1 MEEKWIC
8 ECGQENDDLFCIR
21 CGKRRPENVETA
33 APENIAEKVP
43 AEPAPA
49 KAEAEPEAVAPAKAG
64 AAVQP
69 KKKKPLLAIII
80 GAVVL
85 VAVVLLILFLFVFK
99 GDKTYKN
106 EFGNYSITVPSGYK
120 TTDHDNGILAQ
131 SKDAVFFVDYL
142 ETDYNGAL
150 IYGWLDFEYFDDR
163 PVLQL
168 QSDLG
173 IEDCK
178 FRILDSA
185 TYGENDT
192 HSYSLT
198 AEGADGQPVTGELH
212 MIDSRK
218 FGIYLSG
225 YYRNED
231 LSEKKAQSVAD
242 DFKLFLDSLDSDF
255 IPNIPYYELADLRDI
270 YLGQIAIRS
279 ELVSDIDVG
288 GGMCLIKDPEGKE
301 EIMMEIILRAK
312 SVAEVFSWEGIT
324 DAQIETA
331 STEKVSIGRNE
342 YDTYVADYRD
352 KKNNQRA
359 YAIYGIF
366 ADNSTPGILA
376 IEYDVS
382 ADKKEW
388 AEAVVADIMWSWNL
402 DYGIYYNQ
410 K

>member
-21 CGKRRPENVETA
+21 CGKRRPEKAEA
-33 APENIAEKVP
+33 APEVA
-43 AEPAPA
+43 AEPVAAAPA
-49 KAEAEPEAVAPAKAG
+49 Q
-64 AAVQP
+64 AAAATQP
-69 KKKKPLLAIII
+69 KKKSPILGIII

-85 VAVVLLILFLFVFK
+85 VAIILAILFLFVFK

-106 EFGNYSITVPSGYK
+106 EFGNYSVTVPSGYK
-120 TTDHDNGILAQ
+120 TTDYDNGILAQ

-163 PVLQL
+163 PVSQL

-173 IEDCK
+173 IENCD

-192 HSYSLT
+192 HSYSLK
-198 AEGADGQPVTGELH
+198 ADGADGQPVTGEVH

-218 FGIYLSG
+218 FGIYLIG
-225 YYRNED
+225 YYRSAD
-231 LSEKKAQSVAD
+231 LSEKKAQQVSD
-242 DFKLFLDSLDSDF
+242 DFKQFFDSLDSDF

-288 GGMCLIKDPEGKE
+288 GGMCLIKDPTGKE

-324 DAQIETA
+324 DGQIETA
-331 STEKVSIGRNE
+331 STEKISIGRNE
-342 YDTYVADYRD
+342 FDTYIADYRD

-388 AEAVVADIMWSWNL
+388 AEAVVADILWSWNL

>member
-1 MEEKWIC
+1 MEEKWVC

-21 CGKRRPENVETA
+21 CGKRRPE
-33 APENIAEKVP
+33 
-43 AEPAPA
+43 
-49 KAEAEPEAVAPAKAG
+49 KAGAEPEAAAPAR
-64 AAVQP
+64 AAATTQP
-69 KKKKPLLAIII
+69 KKKSPILAIII

-85 VAVVLLILFLFVFK
+85 VAVVLAILFLFVFK

-106 EFGNYSITVPSGYK
+106 EFGNYSVTVPSGYK

-131 SKDAVFFVDYL
+131 GKDAVFFVDYL

-173 IEDCK
+173 IENVV

-185 TYGENDT
+185 TYGDNDT
-192 HSYSLT
+192 HSYSLK

-218 FGIYLSG
+218 FGIYLIG

-231 LSEKKAQSVAD
+231 LSEKKAQHVAD
-242 DFKLFLDSLDSDF
+242 DFTQFLDSLDSDF

-324 DAQIETA
+324 DGQIETA
-331 STEKVSIGRNE
+331 STEKISIGRNE
-342 YDTYVADYRD
+342 FDTYIADYRD

-366 ADNSTPGILA
+366 ADNKTPGILA

-388 AEAVVADIMWSWNL
+388 AEAVVSDILWSWNL

>member
-1 MEEKWIC
+1 MEEKWVC
-8 ECGQENDDLFCIR
+8 ECGQENDGQFCIH
-21 CGKRRPENVETA
+21 CGQRKPDKLEKPVPPPKR
-33 APENIAEKVP
+33 
-43 AEPAPA
+43 
-49 KAEAEPEAVAPAKAG
+49 
-64 AAVQP
+64 
-69 KKKKPLLAIII
+69 KKPLLAIII
-80 GAVVL
+80 AAVVV
-85 VAVVLLILFLFVFK
+85 VAVILAVLFLFVFK
-99 GDKTYKN
+99 GKKTYEN
-106 EFGNYSITVPSGYK
+106 ELGNYSITVPSGYK
-120 TTDHDNGILAQ
+120 TTDYDNGILAQ

-163 PVLQL
+163 PVSQL

-173 IEDCK
+173 IENCD

-192 HSYSLT
+192 HSYSLK
-198 AEGADGQPVTGELH
+198 ADGADGQPVTGEVH

-218 FGIYLSG
+218 FGIYLIG

-231 LSEKKAQSVAD
+231 LSEKKAQKVAD
-242 DFKLFLDSLDSDF
+242 DFKRFFDSLDSDF

-324 DAQIETA
+324 DGQIETA
-331 STEKVSIGRNE
+331 STEKISIGRNE
-342 YDTYVADYRD
+342 YDTYIADYRD

-388 AEAVVADIMWSWNL
+388 AEAVVADILWSWNL

>member
-1 MEEKWIC
+1 MEEKWVC

-21 CGKRRPENVETA
+21 CGKRRPE
-33 APENIAEKVP
+33 
-43 AEPAPA
+43 
-49 KAEAEPEAVAPAKAG
+49 KAEAAPKAAIPEAVAPAKTE

-85 VAVVLLILFLFVFK
+85 VAIILAILFLFVFK

-106 EFGNYSITVPSGYK
+106 EFGNYSVTVPSGYK
-120 TTDHDNGILAQ
+120 TTDYDNGILAQ

-163 PVLQL
+163 PVSQL

-173 IEDCK
+173 IENCD

-192 HSYSLT
+192 HSYSLK
-198 AEGADGQPVTGELH
+198 ADGADGQPVTGEVH

-218 FGIYLSG
+218 FGIYLIG

-231 LSEKKAQSVAD
+231 LSEKKAQKVAD
-242 DFKLFLDSLDSDF
+242 DFKRFFDSLDSDF

-324 DAQIETA
+324 DGQIETA
-331 STEKVSIGRNE
+331 STEKISIGRNE
-342 YDTYVADYRD
+342 YDTYIADYRD

-388 AEAVVADIMWSWNL
+388 AEAVVADILWSWNL